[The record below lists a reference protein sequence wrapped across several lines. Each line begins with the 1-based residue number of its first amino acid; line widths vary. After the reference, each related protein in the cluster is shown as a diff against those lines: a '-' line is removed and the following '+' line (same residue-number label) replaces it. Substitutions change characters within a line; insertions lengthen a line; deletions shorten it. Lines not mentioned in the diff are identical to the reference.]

1 MVTHSLGA
9 SKKKEQ
15 RDKHGFLIEIL
26 YLKTMSAIAEFRII
40 ETNKLDELKE
50 KSEVK
55 IVKKGLFK
63 KEVIDEFWTFLDSN
77 SDKQKDFDLSGYIF
91 GNLLIFL
98 QENKEINILD
108 SKHVS
113 IANWISEKR
122 SMSMI
127 ILTYSHKEAYLEKLS
142 SINITIEELVEFN
155 KEFSEDSDPEF
166 AKTELEGVKAISE
179 NLKKLTDDSKVI
191 ILTVG

>member
-1 MVTHSLGA
+1 
-9 SKKKEQ
+9 
-15 RDKHGFLIEIL
+15 
-26 YLKTMSAIAEFRII
+26 MSAIAEFRII
-40 ETNKLDELKE
+40 ETNKLDELKD

-63 KEVIDEFWTFLDSN
+63 KETIDEFWTFFDSN
-77 SDKQKDFDLSGYIF
+77 SERQKDFDRSGYVF

-108 SKHVS
+108 SEYDS

-122 SMSMI
+122 GISTI
-127 ILTYSHKEAYLEKLS
+127 IFTYSHRESYLEKLNT
-142 SINITIEELVEFN
+142 INITIEELIEFN

-166 AKTELEGVKAISE
+166 AKAELEGVKAISE
-179 NLKKLTDDSKVI
+179 NLEKLTDDSKVI
-191 ILTVG
+191 ILTIG

>member
-1 MVTHSLGA
+1 
-9 SKKKEQ
+9 
-15 RDKHGFLIEIL
+15 
-26 YLKTMSAIAEFRII
+26 MSAIAEFRII

-55 IVKKGLFK
+55 TVKKGLFK
-63 KEVIDEFWTFLDSN
+63 KETIDEFWTFLDSN
-77 SDKQKDFDLSGYIF
+77 SEKQSDFDWTGYVF
-91 GNLLIFL
+91 GNLLVFL

-108 SKHVS
+108 SEHDS

-122 SMSMI
+122 GMATI
-127 ILTYSHKEAYLEKLS
+127 IFTYSHKESYLEKLS
-142 SINITIEELVEFN
+142 STNFTIEELIEFN

-166 AKTELEGVKAISE
+166 AKAGLEGVKAISQ
-179 NLKKLTDDSKVI
+179 NLEKLTDNSKVI